1 MLKRTLACALFA
13 ITGHAY
19 SAEIQVTT
27 LVDEDKDDAVCSLR
41 EAVEFINKRSQTAFE
56 NGYHGC
62 GNKEASS
69 IIVLERDKQ
78 YTLNKALEIKS
89 AMTIMT
95 ASSGDFR
102 DDKKGIHN
110 ATIKMIGTERLFLI
124 NDGSVE
130 NALISV
136 MFNELNLQ
144 GSATKMNDGGLI
156 YNREALNIQYSRLMG
171 GNAVRGGAIYNA
183 GILSDAQKTAGIVL
197 ISNSILQS
205 NKADQGAVIYTEMPI
220 YNISH
225 SVIRDNEVIASST
238 GALIFT
244 QTGFTDET
252 IGTALLTRTSGIRNS
267 TIFHNKGGYVAN
279 IREGMIFNNVTMIKN
294 AAGLYLQA
302 ANWNVP
308 ASGTTTTSPVPSA
321 YVSNNIIV
329 DNNSKNCVAAAN
341 NTTVVQSNLTT
352 AECGVGPTERPNIMW
367 MPSNPTHK
375 LIAGGVNDEGV
386 CAAPPA
392 TGLLCPYYTPKDQML
407 GFFKPRL
414 LMSYSKLSDSLIVN
428 KGRIYSDGTNIGLAS
443 CEATDQRGKSRSGYD
458 ELCDLGAVELI
469 IDRSAIPIVGQD
481 ILFGETAKFNIVD
494 SLMDGELVDPA
505 SCKTILG
512 KELNSQGQPWQAGC
526 LDIQQTQTPSKGK
539 LTLDQDGNV
548 TYVPNNNWHGA
559 DMFNLRVMTSTTRL
573 NDVSNYY
580 ISIPTTIVQEPPN
593 NFQNKKVNVSGG
605 SFGLGA
611 IFMLLGLVGL
621 RRFKA

>member
-1 MLKRTLACALFA
+1 
-13 ITGHAY
+13 
-19 SAEIQVTT
+19 
-27 LVDEDKDDAVCSLR
+27 
-41 EAVEFINKRSQTAFE
+41 
-56 NGYHGC
+56 
-62 GNKEASS
+62 
-69 IIVLERDKQ
+69 
-78 YTLNKALEIKS
+78 
-89 AMTIMT
+89 MTIMT

-102 DDKKGIHN
+102 DDEKGMHN

-225 SVIRDNEVIASST
+225 SVIRDNEVAASGT

-244 QTGFTDET
+244 QTGFTDAT

-329 DNNSKNCVAAAN
+329 DNNSKNCAAAAN
-341 NTTVVQSNLTT
+341 TTTVVQSNLTT
-352 AECGVGPTERPNIMW
+352 AECGVGLTERPNIMW

-392 TGLLCPYYTPKDQML
+392 AGLLCPYYTPKDQML
-407 GFFKPRL
+407 GFFRPRL

-505 SCKTILG
+505 SCKAILG

-559 DMFNLRVMTSTTRL
+559 DMFNLRVMTTTTRL

-580 ISIPTTIVQEPPN
+580 INIPTTIVQEPPN
-593 NFQNKKVNVSGG
+593 NFQNKTVNVSGG
-605 SFGLGA
+605 SSGLGA

-621 RRFKA
+621 RRLKA

>member
-19 SAEIQVTT
+19 SADIQVTT

-225 SVIRDNEVIASST
+225 SVIRDNEV
-238 GALIFT
+238 
-244 QTGFTDET
+244 
-252 IGTALLTRTSGIRNS
+252 
-267 TIFHNKGGYVAN
+267 
-279 IREGMIFNNVTMIKN
+279 
-294 AAGLYLQA
+294 
-302 ANWNVP
+302 
-308 ASGTTTTSPVPSA
+308 
-321 YVSNNIIV
+321 
-329 DNNSKNCVAAAN
+329 
-341 NTTVVQSNLTT
+341 
-352 AECGVGPTERPNIMW
+352 
-367 MPSNPTHK
+367 
-375 LIAGGVNDEGV
+375 
-386 CAAPPA
+386 
-392 TGLLCPYYTPKDQML
+392 
-407 GFFKPRL
+407 
-414 LMSYSKLSDSLIVN
+414 
-428 KGRIYSDGTNIGLAS
+428 
-443 CEATDQRGKSRSGYD
+443 
-458 ELCDLGAVELI
+458 
-469 IDRSAIPIVGQD
+469 
-481 ILFGETAKFNIVD
+481 
-494 SLMDGELVDPA
+494 
-505 SCKTILG
+505 
-512 KELNSQGQPWQAGC
+512 
-526 LDIQQTQTPSKGK
+526 
-539 LTLDQDGNV
+539 
-548 TYVPNNNWHGA
+548 
-559 DMFNLRVMTSTTRL
+559 
-573 NDVSNYY
+573 
-580 ISIPTTIVQEPPN
+580 
-593 NFQNKKVNVSGG
+593 
-605 SFGLGA
+605 
-611 IFMLLGLVGL
+611 
-621 RRFKA
+621 

>member
-183 GILSDAQKTAGIVL
+183 GILSDAQKTAGILL

-238 GALIFT
+238 DALIFT

-367 MPSNPTHK
+367 VPSKPTHK

-505 SCKTILG
+505 SCKAILG

-539 LTLDQDGNV
+539 LALDQDGNV

-593 NFQNKKVNVSGG
+593 NFQNKTVNVSGG
-605 SFGLGA
+605 GSGLGA

>member
-19 SAEIQVTT
+19 SADIQVTT

-183 GILSDAQKTAGIVL
+183 GILSDAKKTAGIVL

-302 ANWNVP
+302 ANRNVP
-308 ASGTTTTSPVPSA
+308 ASGTTTTSSVPSA

-329 DNNSKNCVAAAN
+329 DNNSKNCAAAAN

-352 AECGVGPTERPNIMW
+352 AECGVGLTERPNIMW

-392 TGLLCPYYTPKDQML
+392 AGLLCPYYTPKDQML
-407 GFFKPRL
+407 GFFRPRL

-481 ILFGETAKFNIVD
+481 ILYGETAKFSIVD

-559 DMFNLRVMTSTTRL
+559 DMFNLRVMTTTTRL

-593 NFQNKKVNVSGG
+593 NFQNKTVNVSGG
-605 SFGLGA
+605 GFGLGA

-621 RRFKA
+621 RRLKA

>member
-1 MLKRTLACALFA
+1 
-13 ITGHAY
+13 
-19 SAEIQVTT
+19 
-27 LVDEDKDDAVCSLR
+27 
-41 EAVEFINKRSQTAFE
+41 
-56 NGYHGC
+56 
-62 GNKEASS
+62 
-69 IIVLERDKQ
+69 
-78 YTLNKALEIKS
+78 
-89 AMTIMT
+89 
-95 ASSGDFR
+95 
-102 DDKKGIHN
+102 
-110 ATIKMIGTERLFLI
+110 
-124 NDGSVE
+124 
-130 NALISV
+130 
-136 MFNELNLQ
+136 
-144 GSATKMNDGGLI
+144 
-156 YNREALNIQYSRLMG
+156 
-171 GNAVRGGAIYNA
+171 
-183 GILSDAQKTAGIVL
+183 
-197 ISNSILQS
+197 
-205 NKADQGAVIYTEMPI
+205 
-220 YNISH
+220 
-225 SVIRDNEVIASST
+225 
-238 GALIFT
+238 
-244 QTGFTDET
+244 
-252 IGTALLTRTSGIRNS
+252 
-267 TIFHNKGGYVAN
+267 
-279 IREGMIFNNVTMIKN
+279 
-294 AAGLYLQA
+294 
-302 ANWNVP
+302 
-308 ASGTTTTSPVPSA
+308 
-321 YVSNNIIV
+321 
-329 DNNSKNCVAAAN
+329 
-341 NTTVVQSNLTT
+341 
-352 AECGVGPTERPNIMW
+352 PTERPNIMW
-367 MPSNPTHK
+367 VPSKPTHK

-505 SCKTILG
+505 SCKAILG

-559 DMFNLRVMTSTTRL
+559 DMFNLRVMTTTTRL

-580 ISIPTTIVQEPPN
+580 INIPTTIVQEPPN
-593 NFQNKKVNVSGG
+593 NFQNKTVNVSGG
-605 SFGLGA
+605 SSGLGA

>member
-19 SAEIQVTT
+19 SADIQVTT

-225 SVIRDNEVIASST
+225 SVIRDNEVAASGT

-308 ASGTTTTSPVPSA
+308 ASGTTTTSSVPSA
-321 YVSNNIIV
+321 YVSNNI
-329 DNNSKNCVAAAN
+329 
-341 NTTVVQSNLTT
+341 
-352 AECGVGPTERPNIMW
+352 R
-367 MPSNPTHK
+367 
-375 LIAGGVNDEGV
+375 
-386 CAAPPA
+386 
-392 TGLLCPYYTPKDQML
+392 
-407 GFFKPRL
+407 
-414 LMSYSKLSDSLIVN
+414 SL
-428 KGRIYSDGTNIGLAS
+428 A
-443 CEATDQRGKSRSGYD
+443 
-458 ELCDLGAVELI
+458 
-469 IDRSAIPIVGQD
+469 
-481 ILFGETAKFNIVD
+481 
-494 SLMDGELVDPA
+494 
-505 SCKTILG
+505 
-512 KELNSQGQPWQAGC
+512 
-526 LDIQQTQTPSKGK
+526 
-539 LTLDQDGNV
+539 
-548 TYVPNNNWHGA
+548 
-559 DMFNLRVMTSTTRL
+559 
-573 NDVSNYY
+573 
-580 ISIPTTIVQEPPN
+580 
-593 NFQNKKVNVSGG
+593 
-605 SFGLGA
+605 
-611 IFMLLGLVGL
+611 
-621 RRFKA
+621 

>member
-19 SAEIQVTT
+19 SADIQVTT

-244 QTGFTDET
+244 QTGFTDAT

-308 ASGTTTTSPVPSA
+308 ASGTTTTSSVPSA
-321 YVSNNIIV
+321 YVSNNI
-329 DNNSKNCVAAAN
+329 
-341 NTTVVQSNLTT
+341 
-352 AECGVGPTERPNIMW
+352 R
-367 MPSNPTHK
+367 
-375 LIAGGVNDEGV
+375 
-386 CAAPPA
+386 
-392 TGLLCPYYTPKDQML
+392 
-407 GFFKPRL
+407 
-414 LMSYSKLSDSLIVN
+414 SL
-428 KGRIYSDGTNIGLAS
+428 A
-443 CEATDQRGKSRSGYD
+443 
-458 ELCDLGAVELI
+458 
-469 IDRSAIPIVGQD
+469 
-481 ILFGETAKFNIVD
+481 
-494 SLMDGELVDPA
+494 
-505 SCKTILG
+505 
-512 KELNSQGQPWQAGC
+512 
-526 LDIQQTQTPSKGK
+526 
-539 LTLDQDGNV
+539 
-548 TYVPNNNWHGA
+548 
-559 DMFNLRVMTSTTRL
+559 
-573 NDVSNYY
+573 
-580 ISIPTTIVQEPPN
+580 
-593 NFQNKKVNVSGG
+593 
-605 SFGLGA
+605 
-611 IFMLLGLVGL
+611 
-621 RRFKA
+621 

>member
-19 SAEIQVTT
+19 SADIQVTT

-308 ASGTTTTSPVPSA
+308 ASGTTTTSSVPSA
-321 YVSNNIIV
+321 YVSNNI
-329 DNNSKNCVAAAN
+329 
-341 NTTVVQSNLTT
+341 
-352 AECGVGPTERPNIMW
+352 R
-367 MPSNPTHK
+367 
-375 LIAGGVNDEGV
+375 
-386 CAAPPA
+386 
-392 TGLLCPYYTPKDQML
+392 
-407 GFFKPRL
+407 
-414 LMSYSKLSDSLIVN
+414 SL
-428 KGRIYSDGTNIGLAS
+428 A
-443 CEATDQRGKSRSGYD
+443 
-458 ELCDLGAVELI
+458 
-469 IDRSAIPIVGQD
+469 
-481 ILFGETAKFNIVD
+481 
-494 SLMDGELVDPA
+494 
-505 SCKTILG
+505 
-512 KELNSQGQPWQAGC
+512 
-526 LDIQQTQTPSKGK
+526 
-539 LTLDQDGNV
+539 
-548 TYVPNNNWHGA
+548 
-559 DMFNLRVMTSTTRL
+559 
-573 NDVSNYY
+573 
-580 ISIPTTIVQEPPN
+580 
-593 NFQNKKVNVSGG
+593 
-605 SFGLGA
+605 
-611 IFMLLGLVGL
+611 
-621 RRFKA
+621 

>member
-1 MLKRTLACALFA
+1 
-13 ITGHAY
+13 
-19 SAEIQVTT
+19 
-27 LVDEDKDDAVCSLR
+27 
-41 EAVEFINKRSQTAFE
+41 
-56 NGYHGC
+56 
-62 GNKEASS
+62 
-69 IIVLERDKQ
+69 
-78 YTLNKALEIKS
+78 
-89 AMTIMT
+89 MTIMT

-321 YVSNNIIV
+321 YVSNNI
-329 DNNSKNCVAAAN
+329 
-341 NTTVVQSNLTT
+341 
-352 AECGVGPTERPNIMW
+352 R
-367 MPSNPTHK
+367 
-375 LIAGGVNDEGV
+375 
-386 CAAPPA
+386 
-392 TGLLCPYYTPKDQML
+392 
-407 GFFKPRL
+407 
-414 LMSYSKLSDSLIVN
+414 SL
-428 KGRIYSDGTNIGLAS
+428 A
-443 CEATDQRGKSRSGYD
+443 
-458 ELCDLGAVELI
+458 
-469 IDRSAIPIVGQD
+469 
-481 ILFGETAKFNIVD
+481 
-494 SLMDGELVDPA
+494 
-505 SCKTILG
+505 
-512 KELNSQGQPWQAGC
+512 
-526 LDIQQTQTPSKGK
+526 
-539 LTLDQDGNV
+539 
-548 TYVPNNNWHGA
+548 
-559 DMFNLRVMTSTTRL
+559 
-573 NDVSNYY
+573 
-580 ISIPTTIVQEPPN
+580 
-593 NFQNKKVNVSGG
+593 
-605 SFGLGA
+605 
-611 IFMLLGLVGL
+611 
-621 RRFKA
+621 